1 MTTDLPTF
9 ALFLAAL
16 LFGTVAGAGLY
27 QLVAVMPGWFS
38 SPPVSFSGI
47 GGKRDRTFWIPL
59 QSAALLSLVLAVIT
73 NWGIPERRTALLV
86 AAGANVLVW
95 IATGVYFVPEILKF
109 TKMPKDAPA
118 TPDVAARGR
127 RWLKLQW
134 GRIVLLVIGQAGI
147 LLALSSRGPS

>member
-1 MTTDLPTF
+1 MTMDLPTF
-9 ALFLAAL
+9 SLFLAAL

-27 QLVAVMPGWFS
+27 QLVAVMPEWFS
-38 SPPVSFSGI
+38 SPPASFSAI

-59 QSAALLSLVLAVIT
+59 QSAALLSLVFAVIT
-73 NWGIPERRTALLV
+73 NWGIPERRTSLLV

-109 TKMPKDAPA
+109 MKMPKDAQA
-118 TPDVAARGR
+118 TPELVARGR

-134 GRIVLLVIGQAGI
+134 GRIVLLVVGQAGI
-147 LLALSSRGPS
+147 LLALSSRGPG